1 MRCYHSAHLVVL
13 FEVVVRV
20 YSARWRDEAGDGGCR
35 ALFLSPTPHVFE
47 DLVSN
52 VIKLVP
58 LRRAIQLDQWK
69 TSSILHYGLAREFFV
84 QLHVMDNQREHL
96 ETFVVEFERPPQGL
110 GERSRERHYEIWRG
124 CRENVFV
131 DPEDF

>member
-35 ALFLSPTPHVFE
+35 ALFPSLTLHVFE

-69 TSSILHYGLAREFFV
+69 ISSILYFGLAREFFV
-84 QLHVMDNQREHL
+84 QVHAMDNQREHF
-96 ETFVVEFERPPQGL
+96 EIFVVEFERPTQGL
-110 GERSRERHYEIWRG
+110 GERPCERQCELWRG
-124 CRENVFV
+124 CGEYVFV
-131 DPEDF
+131 NPDDF